1 MKLYPV
7 AILVGGIATRL
18 RPITEKIPKAL
29 IELAGE
35 PFIVHQLRL
44 LKSSGFSDVVICA
57 WYHGEM
63 IRDYV
68 KDGAKFGLIV
78 TYSFDGDLPLGTA
91 GAVRKA
97 IPLLGDNYFVL
108 YGDSYLPCDYR
119 LIQSSFESQNK
130 QGLMTVYRNNGK
142 WDSSNV
148 EYLEGKLLSYDK
160 KINTQSM
167 RYIDYGLGVFN
178 KKVFDTI
185 PEGMASDLE
194 EIYKTLII
202 KNELAAYEVNNRFY
216 EIGSKKGLMELDQ
229 LLSKNP
235 SYFLKGEK

>member
-1 MKLYPV
+1 MNLYPI

-29 IELAGE
+29 VELAGE
-35 PFIVHQLRL
+35 PFIAHQLRL
-44 LKSSGFSDVVICA
+44 LKNSGFSDVVICA
-57 WYHGEM
+57 WYRGEM

-68 KDGAKFGLIV
+68 NTGDQFGLNI
-78 TYSFDGDLPLGTA
+78 TYSFDGARPLGTA
-91 GAVRKA
+91 GAIRNA
-97 IPLLGDNYFVL
+97 IPFLGENYFVL

-148 EYLEGKLLSYDK
+148 EYLEGNIHSYDK
-160 KINTQSM
+160 NLKSQLM

-178 KKVFDTI
+178 KEAFVTV
-185 PEGMASDLE
+185 PEGMAFDLE
-194 EIYKTLII
+194 EIYKTLIK
-202 KNELAAYEVNNRFY
+202 KNEIAAYEVHNRFY
-216 EIGSKKGLMELDQ
+216 EIGSKKGLTELDL